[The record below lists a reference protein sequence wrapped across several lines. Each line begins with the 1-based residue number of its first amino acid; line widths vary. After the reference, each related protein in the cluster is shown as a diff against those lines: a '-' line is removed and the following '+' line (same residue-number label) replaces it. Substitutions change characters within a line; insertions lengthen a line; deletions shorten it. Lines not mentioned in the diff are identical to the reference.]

1 MHPLAARDE
10 LSRHFRIF
18 NWEAV
23 RPTAV
28 YRKLVSEEAVL
39 EGLAVDLVGRFM
51 PDADR
56 RTLIMAAV
64 WLVGQC
70 TIFIR
75 NREQL
80 YPPVSLDLDE
90 CAVEQLTTLVSGWA
104 LSGLGRGSGAAQ
116 SFRAVK
122 EPQARG
128 ATFALGATEAGG
140 P

>member
-1 MHPLAARDE
+1 M
-10 LSRHFRIF
+10 
-18 NWEAV
+18 
-23 RPTAV
+23 RPTTE
-28 YRKLVSEEAVL
+28 YRKLLSEEAAPFL
-39 EGLAVDLVGRFM
+39 GLAVDVVGRFM

-80 YPPVSLDLDE
+80 ANPPVSLELDE
-90 CAVEQLTTLVSGWA
+90 RAVEQLTTLISGWA
-104 LSGLGRGSGAAQ
+104 LSGLSRGSGAAQ
-116 SFRAVK
+116 PSRAVK
-122 EPQARG
+122 KPQARG

>member
-1 MHPLAARDE
+1 
-10 LSRHFRIF
+10 
-18 NWEAV
+18 
-23 RPTAV
+23 
-28 YRKLVSEEAVL
+28 
-39 EGLAVDLVGRFM
+39 M

-70 TIFIR
+70 SIFIR

-80 YPPVSLDLDE
+80 SNPPVSLDLDE
-90 CAVEQLTTLVSGWA
+90 PAVEQLTTLVSGWA
-104 LSGLGRGSGAAQ
+104 LAGLARGAAQ
-116 SFRAVK
+116 PFRAVK
-122 EPQARG
+122 APQARG